1 MKIWINSP
9 NIINLAHLY
18 PGKLTEEN
26 PMNEKN
32 VVEAIDENKV
42 LKPTQHLSLANELS
56 ALLKQFNFE
65 INADGVLSP
74 KN

>member
-1 MKIWINSP
+1 
-9 NIINLAHLY
+9 
-18 PGKLTEEN
+18 
-26 PMNEKN
+26 MNEKN
-32 VVEAIDENKV
+32 VVEAIDENGV